1 MDCQPLTYS
10 GQRCIAKVDGNNL
23 QMSIEHPGRSAKGLG
38 VRYSL
43 FFEEPFSGANDEKI
57 VKGIAEFPFDNL
69 VVED

>member
-1 MDCQPLTYS
+1 
-10 GQRCIAKVDGNNL
+10 
-23 QMSIEHPGRSAKGLG
+23 MSIEHPGRSAKGLG

-43 FFEEPFSGANDEKI
+43 FFEEPFSGAHDEKI